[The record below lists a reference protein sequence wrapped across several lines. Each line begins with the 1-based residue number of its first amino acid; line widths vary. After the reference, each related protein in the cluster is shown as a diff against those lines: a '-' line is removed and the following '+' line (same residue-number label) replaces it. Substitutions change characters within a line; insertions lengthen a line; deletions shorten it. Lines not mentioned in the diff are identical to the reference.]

1 MPNKEQT
8 IVEHLAEFRWRFLA
22 VLIWFGLIFLVSLLF
37 AADIYKW
44 LTASFEQK
52 LIVLGPDDIL
62 WIYISLASLVA
73 FSLTLPFMVYQIWE
87 FIRPAL
93 RNSEAKAIFAYIPAT
108 FFSFVLGLA
117 FGQPCYFASFALFR
131 RWFICRP
138 DDSAELSV
146 LSVSHDHSDCLLV

>member
-8 IVEHLAEFRWRFLA
+8 VVEHLTEFRWRFLA
-22 VLIWFGLIFLVSLLF
+22 VLVWFGLIFLLSLLF

-117 FGQPCYFASFALFR
+117 FGFYFVSPAILQVLLSLGDGLFAVQMT
-131 RWFICRP
+131 
-138 DDSAELSV
+138 AQN
-146 LSVSHDHSDCLLV
+146 